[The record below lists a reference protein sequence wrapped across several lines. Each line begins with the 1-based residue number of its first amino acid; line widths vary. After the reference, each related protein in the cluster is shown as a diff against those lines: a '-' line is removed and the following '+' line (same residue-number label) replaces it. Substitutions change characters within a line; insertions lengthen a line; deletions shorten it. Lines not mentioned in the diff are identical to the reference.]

1 MRQRQCRGRQAVANS
16 PIAAAAPSGVGKAGQ
31 SGEEA
36 SRQGDA
42 CSAAL
47 HNSCTPVDT
56 VSLALSIKK
65 QCCLAKALQVQDN
78 ARNVWDYP

>member
-1 MRQRQCRGRQAVANS
+1 MRQRQCRGRQAVANR

-36 SRQGDA
+36 SGEGDA

-56 VSLALSIKK
+56 VSPASVYKTAVLPCKSPAGTA
-65 QCCLAKALQVQDN
+65 QCLDVCQ
-78 ARNVWDYP
+78 